1 MLNREIL
8 LKGNRNNLPL
18 IYLEVRL
25 EERER
30 GRRGRREKRW
40 SPSC

>member
-8 LKGNRNNLPL
+8 LKGNTNNLPL

-25 EERER
+25 EERE
-30 GRRGRREKRW
+30 GITILGNG
-40 SPSC
+40 PN